1 MRPPTRFLRI
11 VVPAAALLALGAAS
25 YLKIRDGDAA
35 PAGEEATRPLAA
47 GDAESSA
54 AATGDIA
61 IPVEGAAVV
70 RDTLVVSVTATGQAA
85 PRRQTKLLAL
95 VAGRLAQVPARES
108 QRLAAGAL
116 VAVIDPAEYELAV
129 DEARARYRQA
139 EATYRELTL
148 FDDRMADS
156 AQRAERA
163 RIARAKSGLESAEV
177 TVRRAELDLRR
188 ARVTAPFG
196 GDAADVR
203 VVPGQHVRAG
213 DELATVMDL
222 DPIKI
227 EVQVLEG
234 EVGYLRA
241 GRSAQVTLAA
251 FPGETFAGRIESIN
265 PVVETGTRTARVT
278 VIVPNADRRILPG
291 MYARVLLEARRFPDR
306 VLVPRAAVLERDRRT
321 MLFVYDGDQQGGLA
335 KWRYVTTGLG
345 NADQVEV
352 VENPDTDM
360 VQPGE
365 MVLVDGHFTLTHDAR
380 VRVVPSVK
388 ESGGR
393 PR

>member
-11 VVPAAALLALGAAS
+11 ALPVAVLLALGAAS
-25 YLKIRDGDAA
+25 YLKIRDGAAAPSGDDAA
-35 PAGEEATRPLAA
+35 RPIAASETEGAARAA
-47 GDAESSA
+47 GDV
-54 AATGDIA
+54 A

-70 RDTLVVSVTATGQAA
+70 RGTLVVSVTATGQAA
-85 PRRQTKLLAL
+85 PQRQTRLLAL

-108 QRLAAGAL
+108 QRLTAGAL
-116 VAVIDPAEYELAV
+116 VAAVDPAEFELAV
-129 DEARARYRQA
+129 AEARARYESA
-139 EATYRELTL
+139 EATYQELTL

-163 RIARAKSGLESAEV
+163 RIARAWSGLEGAEV
-177 TVRRAELDLRR
+177 AVKRAELDLRR
-188 ARVTAPFG
+188 ARVTAPFD

-203 VVPGQHVRAG
+203 VVPGQHVRVG

-227 EVQVLEG
+227 EVQVLES
-234 EVGYLRA
+234 EVGFLAA
-241 GRSAQVTLAA
+241 GRTAQVTLAA
-251 FPGETFAGRIESIN
+251 FPGQTFAGRIESIN

-278 VIVPNADRRILPG
+278 VIVPNAQRRILPG
-291 MYARVLLEARRFPDR
+291 MYARVSLEAQRFPDR

-345 NADQVEV
+345 NADEVEV
-352 VENPDTDM
+352 VEHPDTDM

-365 MVLVDGHFTLTHDAR
+365 RVLVDGHYTLTHDAR
-380 VRVVPSVK
+380 VRLVPSVK

>member
-1 MRPPTRFLRI
+1 MRPPTRLLRI
-11 VVPAAALLALGAAS
+11 ALPVAVLLALGAAS
-25 YLKIRDGDAA
+25 YLKIRDGAAAPSGDDAA
-35 PAGEEATRPLAA
+35 RPIAANETEGAARAA
-47 GDAESSA
+47 GDV
-54 AATGDIA
+54 A

-70 RDTLVVSVTATGQAA
+70 RGTLVVSVTATGQAA
-85 PRRQTKLLAL
+85 PQRQTRLLAL

-108 QRLAAGAL
+108 QRLTAGAL
-116 VAVIDPAEYELAV
+116 VAAVDPAEFELAV
-129 DEARARYRQA
+129 AEARARYESA
-139 EATYRELTL
+139 EATYQELTL

-163 RIARAKSGLESAEV
+163 RIARARSGLEGAEV
-177 TVRRAELDLRR
+177 AVKRAELDLRR
-188 ARVTAPFG
+188 ARVTAPFD

-203 VVPGQHVRAG
+203 VVPGQHVRVG

-227 EVQVLEG
+227 EVQVLES
-234 EVGYLRA
+234 EVGFLAA
-241 GRSAQVTLAA
+241 GRTAQVTLAA
-251 FPGETFAGRIESIN
+251 FPGQTFAGRIESIN

-278 VIVPNADRRILPG
+278 VIVPNAQRRILPG
-291 MYARVLLEARRFPDR
+291 MYARVSLEAQRFPDR

-345 NADQVEV
+345 NADEVEV
-352 VENPDTDM
+352 VEHPDTDM

-365 MVLVDGHFTLTHDAR
+365 RVLVDGHYTLTHDAR
-380 VRVVPSVK
+380 VRLVPSVK

>member
-1 MRPPTRFLRI
+1 MRPVTRLLRI
-11 VVPAAALLALGAAS
+11 VLPAAVLLAVGAAS

-35 PAGEEATRPLAA
+35 PAADDAARSVAA
-47 GDAESSA
+47 GEAEGTA
-54 AATGDIA
+54 PAGGDIA
-61 IPVEGAAVV
+61 IPVQGTAVV
-70 RDTLVVSVTATGQAA
+70 RDTLVVSVAATGQAA
-85 PRRQTKLLAL
+85 PRRQVKLLAL
-95 VAGRLAQVPARES
+95 VNGRLAQVPARES

-116 VAVIDPAEYELAV
+116 VAAVDPAEFELAV
-129 DEARARYRQA
+129 DDARARYHQA
-139 EATYRELTL
+139 EASYRELTL
-148 FDDRMADS
+148 FDDRMADT

-163 RIARAKSGLESAEV
+163 RIARARSGLESAEV
-177 TVRRAELDLRR
+177 AVKVAELNLRR
-188 ARVTAPFG
+188 ARVSAPFG

-203 VVPGQHVRAG
+203 VVPGQYVRMG

-222 DPIKI
+222 DPMKI
-227 EVQVLEG
+227 EVQVLES
-234 EVGYLRA
+234 EVGFLAA
-241 GRSAQVTLAA
+241 GRTAQVTLAA
-251 FPGETFAGRIESIN
+251 FPGQTFAGRIESIN

-278 VIVPNADRRILPG
+278 VIVPNAERRILPG
-291 MYARVLLEARRFPDR
+291 MYARVQLEARRFPDR
-306 VLVPRAAVLERDRRT
+306 LLVPRAAVLERDRRT
-321 MLFVYDGDQQGGLA
+321 MLFVYDGDAQGGLA

-352 VENPDTDM
+352 VANPDTDM

-380 VRVVPSVK
+380 VRLVQSVK